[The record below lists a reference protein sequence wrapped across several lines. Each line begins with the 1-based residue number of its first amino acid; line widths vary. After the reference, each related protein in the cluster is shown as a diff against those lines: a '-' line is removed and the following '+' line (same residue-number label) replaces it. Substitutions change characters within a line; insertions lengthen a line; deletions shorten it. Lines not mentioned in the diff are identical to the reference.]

1 MTGRRAVVKCP
12 WKDKRLWV
20 QNCLV
25 RGEMSVGQNKA
36 MRRRPPSSD
45 CAPGQRVTAVALL
58 CNDDRP
64 GSKRG
69 FWVNADV
76 VKGWNGFRD
85 KHVQVG

>member
-1 MTGRRAVVKCP
+1 MKCP

-36 MRRRPPSSD
+36 RRRRPLSSD

-64 GSKRG
+64 GSKWG